1 MSITG
6 SRGRRVVVAVA
17 ATLALVGGGVAAG
30 AATAS
35 RGSPPLAARTVAQTL
50 PRQAA
55 RARAS
60 LLRYLKQDHPLAN
73 VVNQGG
79 LQPGGTSISAHPAAP
94 AQGATYNWGGYLD
107 SGSPGTFTAV
117 SASWFQP
124 ATFCSQEQRVTA
136 FWVGL
141 DGWNSTTVEQDGT
154 IAYCFEGVP
163 YYYSWWEMFP
173 AGVVFIGTSVRAGDL
188 IKASVTV
195 SGGSNYT
202 LALTDV
208 NHPADSFTTVQSCQP
223 SVCQD
228 SSADWLIERPEFSIG
243 VCPLST
249 FSDWNLMNAS
259 QTSDGVT
266 GSIGSGPGVTQIS
279 MLDATSTYPLLTTTG
294 LNRAE
299 NGFGARWLNSY

>member
-1 MSITG
+1 M
-6 SRGRRVVVAVA
+6 A
-17 ATLALVGGGVAAG
+17 AA

-35 RGSPPLAARTVAQTL
+35 HGSPPAAARTVALSQ

-55 RARAS
+55 LARAS
-60 LLRYLKQDHPLAN
+60 LLRYLKLDKPLAN
-73 VVNQGG
+73 VDNQGG
-79 LQPGGTSISAHPAAP
+79 IQPGGPSITAHPSAP
-94 AQGATYNWGGYLD
+94 AQGATYNWGGYVD

-117 SASWFQP
+117 SASWIQP
-124 ATFCSQEQRVTA
+124 ATFCSAEQRVTA

-141 DGWNSTTVEQDGT
+141 DGWTSTTVEQDGT

-173 AGVVFIGTSVRAGDL
+173 AGVVFVGTTVRPGDL

-195 SGGSNYT
+195 SGGTNYT
-202 LALTDV
+202 LSLTDV
-208 NHPADSFTTVQSCQP
+208 NHPADSLTTTQTCQP

-249 FSDWNLMNAS
+249 FSDWDVLQAS
-259 QTSDGVT
+259 ETANGVT
-266 GSIGSGPGVTQIS
+266 GSIGSGPGATQVS
-279 MLDATSTYPLLTTTG
+279 MLDATSTYPLMSTSR
-294 LNRAE
+294 LNRQGNEFSAH
-299 NGFGARWLNSY
+299 WLNSY